1 MTTAQQWLDLA
12 ERIEA
17 ATGADREIDACI
29 EVALIPWPNVGEA
42 EQSICDEDEWSVV
55 EREPDGRRVD
65 RRAPW
70 HFTAS
75 IDAAMTLVP
84 DGWDGVLYLATEYTM
99 PCAQLE
105 TPAMRARFSMDY
117 EAATGEA
124 VTLPLALCA
133 AACRARAG
141 MEG

>member
-17 ATGADREIDACI
+17 ATGADREIDLAI
-29 EVALIPWPNVGEA
+29 ARLRGVTILKRNLRDTANYETTYWEY
-42 EQSICDEDEWSVV
+42 
-55 EREPDGRRVD
+55 
-65 RRAPW
+65 
-70 HFTAS
+70 TAS
-75 IDAAMTLVP
+75 LDAAMTLVP

>member
-17 ATGADREIDACI
+17 ATGADREIDLAI
-29 EVALIPWPNVGEA
+29 ARLRGVTFLKRNLGDTANYETTYWEY
-42 EQSICDEDEWSVV
+42 
-55 EREPDGRRVD
+55 
-65 RRAPW
+65 
-70 HFTAS
+70 TAS
-75 IDAAMTLVP
+75 LDAAMTLVP

>member
-17 ATGADREIDACI
+17 ATGANYQLDCDIWDALYPGERDARFVKVNASYGGRLGPADR
-29 EVALIPWPNVGEA
+29 
-42 EQSICDEDEWSVV
+42 
-55 EREPDGRRVD
+55 DGYVQPL
-65 RRAPW
+65 RAV
-70 HFTAS
+70 TAS
-75 IDAAMTLVP
+75 LDAALTLVP
-84 DGWDGVLYLATEYTM
+84 EGWDGVLYLATEYTR

-117 EAATGEA
+117 ESATGEA

>member
-17 ATGADREIDACI
+17 ATGADRDIDLAI
-29 EVALIPWPNVGEA
+29 ARLLGVTILKRNN
-42 EQSICDEDEWSVV
+42 EDTANYETTYW
-55 EREPDGRRVD
+55 EY
-65 RRAPW
+65 
-70 HFTAS
+70 TAS
-75 IDAAMTLVP
+75 LDAAMTLVP